1 MKKLFINLILFAFV
15 LTAFAQDKEQ
25 PPKGGEPKGFN
36 LPPKE
41 VITLDNGLK
50 LVMVP
55 YGSIPK
61 VTISCKIKTGNI
73 NETKDQIWLSDLLG
87 DLMEEGST
95 TKDAK
100 MLSNLMASM
109 GGNLNI
115 SVSSHTTNLN
125 TSVLSDFADKAIT
138 TIADVLMNPKWPES
152 ELPRLKNDMKRNLS
166 IRLSR
171 PQAQASKDFYATIYP
186 DHPYGRLYPTD
197 SMIDSYSLDDIKT
210 FYNDNFGAKRTIIYV
225 VGKFDKAAVE
235 DAVKDAFSSWT
246 VGPAVNYPIATPATE
261 HKVEIIDRPGAPQST
276 IMYGLATIDPS
287 NSDFIALDL
296 TNSLLGGSFGSRIT
310 SNIREDKG
318 YTYSPRSRLD
328 SNYKSGVWYETADV
342 TSQYTGASVE
352 EINKEIYKLQN
363 EPPSTAELDGI
374 KNYESGLF
382 VLRNS
387 TPGGIIN
394 QLDFL
399 DLHNLPDS
407 WLKDKVK
414 NVMAVSPEQVQEMTK
429 KYIKPEDMTLIIVG
443 DKAKIKNQI
452 DETLKVN
459 ELKK

>member
-1 MKKLFINLILFAFV
+1 MKKILINLILFAFV
-15 LTAFAQDKEQ
+15 LTAVAQDKEQ

-36 LPPKE
+36 LPAKE

-61 VTISCKIKTGNI
+61 VTIRCIVKTGNI
-73 NETKDQIWLSDLLG
+73 NENKDQVWLCDLLG
-87 DLMEEGST
+87 HLMEEGST

-100 MLSNLMASM
+100 ALSNLMASM

-115 SVSSHTTNLN
+115 SVDSHSTSLS
-125 TSVLSDFADKAIT
+125 TSVLSDFADKAVT
-138 TIADVLMNPKWPES
+138 TIADVLMHPKWPES

-186 DHPYGRLYPTD
+186 NHPYGRLYPTD
-197 SMIDSYSLDDIKT
+197 AMIDSYSVDTIKA
-210 FYNDNFGAKRTIIYV
+210 FYNDNFGAKRTIVYV
-225 VGKFDKAAVE
+225 VGKFDKSAVE
-235 DAVKDAFSSWT
+235 EAVKTAFSSWIE
-246 VGPAVNYPIATPATE
+246 GPEVSYPVATPMTE

-276 IMYGLATIDPS
+276 IMYGLPTIDPS
-287 NSDFIALDL
+287 NPDFIALDI

-318 YTYSPRSRLD
+318 YTYSPHSRLQ
-328 SNYKSGVWYETADV
+328 SNYKSGVWYESADV
-342 TSQYTGASVE
+342 TSQYTGPSIA

-363 EPPSTAELDGI
+363 AAPSQGELDGI

-394 QLDFL
+394 QLNFL
-399 DLHNLPDS
+399 DLHDLPDS
-407 WLKDKVK
+407 WLENKVK
-414 NVMAVSPEQVQEMTK
+414 NVMAVTPEQVQEMTK
-429 KYIKPEDMTLIIVG
+429 KYIQPENMTLIVVG
-443 DKAKIKNQI
+443 DKEKIQNQI
-452 DETLKVN
+452 NETLKTN
-459 ELKK
+459 ELKQ